1 MVYCMEKTAYNSSMR
16 GTTENIRQELGQCI
30 RDLRKTA
37 GSTQEELGEKAEL
50 SYKFIGEIERGQVNV
65 SLDSIIRIAEALG
78 VKIGDLF
85 SKERIPILK
94 LLLQHSHCVITL
106 YNILLYEFHHKEPQ
120 TPLTVFHH
128 GLLNTSAKL
137 SYMLQQTSEVL
148 FL

>member
-37 GSTQEELGEKAEL
+37 GITQEELGEKAEL

-85 SKERIPILK
+85 SKERIPIRKIVVKEKSPLSK
-94 LLLQHSHCVITL
+94 FSAHDLQLIKKAL
-106 YNILLYEFHHKEPQ
+106 R
-120 TPLTVFHH
+120 
-128 GLLNTSAKL
+128 LLNRTFSKI
-137 SYMLQQTSEVL
+137 
-148 FL
+148 